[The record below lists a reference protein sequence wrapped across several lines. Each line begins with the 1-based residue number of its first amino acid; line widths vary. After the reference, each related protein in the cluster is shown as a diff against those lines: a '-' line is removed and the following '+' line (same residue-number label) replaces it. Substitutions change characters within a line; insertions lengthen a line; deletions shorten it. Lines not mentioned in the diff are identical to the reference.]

1 MKNHQLPRCSEC
13 PYKDQPVVLVS
24 SRRFSAEILAN
35 FISNN
40 TPAKWTVVEQM
51 CDIPPLVNAKE
62 NSRRLIFI
70 DCMGLASKDVK
81 QLVKTEAAPFLQHDI
96 VALFNL
102 PQGLS
107 DFPELIDLRIRG
119 FFFENDEAEFL
130 LRGICALKSGELWVT
145 RGTLMEYVC
154 QRPRNDL
161 SENAAASQLTSR
173 EKDVM
178 ILLASGATNEVIAD
192 RLFISPHTV
201 KTHIHNTLKKLGL
214 QNRLQAAL
222 WSAKHLG

>member
-1 MKNHQLPRCSEC
+1 M
-13 PYKDQPVVLVS
+13 DQPVVIVS
-24 SRRFSAEILAN
+24 SRRFSVEMLAN
-35 FISNN
+35 FITNN
-40 TPAKWTVVEQM
+40 TPAKWSIIDQI
-51 CDIPPLVNAKE
+51 CDVPPLVNEKDD
-62 NSRRLIFI
+62 SSRLIFI
-70 DCMGLASKDVK
+70 DCMGLVSEDVI
-81 QLVKTEAAPFLQHDI
+81 QLVTTKAAPFLQRDI

-102 PQGLS
+102 PPGLS
-107 DFPELIDLRIRG
+107 NFPELIDLGVRG
-119 FFFENDEAEFL
+119 FFFENDQAEFM

-145 RGTLMEYVC
+145 RSTLMEYVC
-154 QRPRNDL
+154 QRPRKTS
-161 SENAAASQLTSR
+161 SENGAASLLTTR
-173 EKDVM
+173 EKDVL